1 MVRPPKPGNDV
12 RFDDSLKTILAAD
25 MATGFGAQSAWRQ
38 LVDLM
43 GRGRTAVD
51 EPAIARLRL
60 LRQAVPVE
68 VRAASARALAF
79 ARPDAN
85 LVGFFA
91 EDALAIAAPVLRT
104 ATLEPDE
111 WLAILPRLT
120 PASRSVLRHRRDLP
134 ASVHRG
140 LQSFGPTDFVLPQP
154 DVPAEPEPVEAERV
168 VAEPIAI
175 EPAPIAE
182 PTVAEE
188 APLAEE
194 PPLAE
199 NLVVEVFDTSPVD
212 TPFAKAREPSLYSA
226 PPSET
231 PLSETPF
238 MALGAV
244 ARGLPFVAEAFRH
257 AKLAETEASVA
268 EPPEPAPAD
277 RFEISDLVARIEAF
291 NRDRTVDAATP
302 TPAAAEIEGFRF
314 ETDAQGVIR
323 MVDGVA
329 RSALIGVS
337 LAYAAQQGE
346 AHLDGVAAGAFR
358 RRSRFSDA
366 RLEVGG
372 LSDAF
377 GSWRLSG
384 VPAFE
389 HASGRFIGFRGTARR
404 PRRDETAAPAKPA
417 SSPVADSLRQLVHEL
432 RTPTNAIAGFAE
444 LIETQL
450 LGPVSP
456 TYRDRATAIRTQA
469 GDLLAA
475 IDDLDTAARIEGHAL
490 DLRPTTVPVRALL
503 DRVTTDLQPLAALR
517 GASLSVAMPAS
528 DCDILG
534 DDRAVERL
542 VGRLLAALVSAGRQG
557 EQLGIVVRP
566 VGDTI
571 TIEFDRPAALA
582 AHATDVLLSIDA
594 EQENDGAPLLGT
606 GFALRLAQNLAVEL
620 GGVLTIGAERLTLQL
635 PAADVVE
642 AECPT
647 ADVAEAERT
656 ADDQR

>member
-1 MVRPPKPGNDV
+1 MIGLLQPGDDV
-12 RFDDSLKTILAAD
+12 RFDDSLKTILSAD
-25 MATGFGAQSAWRQ
+25 MATGFGAQSGWRQ

-43 GRGRTAVD
+43 GRGRMPVD

-60 LRQAVPVE
+60 LRQAVPVD

-79 ARPDAN
+79 AKPDAQ

-91 EDALAIAAPVLRT
+91 EDTLAIAAPVLRT
-104 ATLEPDE
+104 AMLQTDE
-111 WLAILPRLT
+111 WLAILPRLA
-120 PASRSVLRHRRDLP
+120 PAGRSILRHRRDLP
-134 ASVHRG
+134 GAVQRG
-140 LQSFGPTDFVLPQP
+140 LQSFGSIDFVLPGP
-154 DVPAEPEPVEAERV
+154 DTPVEVPVEMPVETLSEPVVPTAPEPAIVETAAPPAVPPVVPATMPVPDA
-168 VAEPIAI
+168 
-175 EPAPIAE
+175 
-182 PTVAEE
+182 
-188 APLAEE
+188 
-194 PPLAE
+194 
-199 NLVVEVFDTSPVD
+199 
-212 TPFAKAREPSLYSA
+212 
-226 PPSET
+226 

-244 ARGLPFVAEAFRH
+244 ARGLPVVAEALRH
-257 AKLAETEASVA
+257 ARLAETE
-268 EPPEPAPAD
+268 PPVVQPSGVSQAD

-291 NRDRTVDAATP
+291 NRDRTVEGAAPATAP
-302 TPAAAEIEGFRF
+302 TETETFRY
-314 ETDAQGVIR
+314 ETDAQGIIRVIE
-323 MVDGVA
+323 GVS
-329 RSALIGVS
+329 RSALVGVA
-337 LAYAAQQGE
+337 LGYAAQQGE

-384 VPAFE
+384 VPAFD
-389 HASGRFIGFRGTARR
+389 HASGRFTGFRGTARR
-404 PRRDETAAPAKPA
+404 PRRDETAEPARA
-417 SSPVADSLRQLVHEL
+417 ASPVSDSLRQLVHEL

-444 LIETQL
+444 LIETEL
-450 LGPVSP
+450 LGPVAP

-490 DLRPTTVPVRALL
+490 DLRPTTVAVRPLL
-503 DRVTTDLQPLAALR
+503 DRVMLDLQPLATLR
-517 GASLSVAMPAS
+517 GAGVTVAMPAG

-542 VGRLLAALVSAGRQG
+542 VGRLLAALVSASRLG

-566 VGDTI
+566 VADI
-571 TIEFDRPAALA
+571 VTIEFDRPAALA

-594 EQENDGAPLLGT
+594 EQDDAGDGAPLLGT

-620 GGVLTIGAERLTLQL
+620 GGVLTIGLDRLTLQL
-635 PAADVVE
+635 PAAG
-642 AECPT
+642 AR
-647 ADVAEAERT
+647 EAERV

>member
-1 MVRPPKPGNDV
+1 M

-43 GRGRTAVD
+43 GRGRAAVD

-79 ARPDAN
+79 ARPDAK

-91 EDALAIAAPVLRT
+91 EDTLAIAAPVLRT
-104 ATLEPDE
+104 AMLESDD

-134 ASVHRG
+134 AEVQRG
-140 LQSFGPTDFVLPQP
+140 LQSFGPVDFVLPQP
-154 DVPAEPEPVEAERV
+154 DPPIVAEALVVETV
-168 VAEPIAI
+168 VAEPIAP
-175 EPAPIAE
+175 EPVVVEEPVLEAPVVDEPILAEPVVAE
-182 PTVAEE
+182 PTLADPV
-188 APLAEE
+188 LAE
-194 PPLAE
+194 PAIAE
-199 NLVVEVFDTSPVD
+199 SVVELPA
-212 TPFAKAREPSLYSA
+212 PRRLAAEASLYSA
-226 PPSET
+226 

-257 AKLAETEASVA
+257 AQLAETK
-268 EPPEPAPAD
+268 PPVEPAGPSAAD

-291 NRDRTVDAATP
+291 NRDRTAEAATP
-302 TPAAAEIEGFRF
+302 TPAAAEIESFRF

-323 MVDGVA
+323 MIDGVA

-337 LAYAAQQGE
+337 LAFAAKQGE
-346 AHLDGVAAGAFR
+346 AQLDGVAAGAFR

-389 HASGRFIGFRGTARR
+389 HVSGRFIGFRGTARR
-404 PRRDETAAPAKPA
+404 PRRDEVAQPVRAT
-417 SSPVADSLRQLVHEL
+417 SPVADSLRQLVHEL

-469 GDLLAA
+469 GDLLSA

-503 DRVTTDLQPLAALR
+503 DRVVRDLQPLAALR
-517 GASLSVAMPAS
+517 GASLAVAMPAG

-557 EQLGIVVRP
+557 EQLGIVVVP
-566 VGDTI
+566 VGDTV
-571 TIEFDRPAALA
+571 TIAFDRPVALA

-594 EQENDGAPLLGT
+594 EQAAEDGAPLLGT

-620 GGVLTIGAERLTLQL
+620 GGVLTIGADRLTLQL
-635 PAADVVE
+635 PAADVV
-642 AECPT
+642 P
-647 ADVAEAERT
+647 AERT

>member
-1 MVRPPKPGNDV
+1 VLGPLKPGNDV

-25 MATGFGAQSAWRQ
+25 MATDFGAQSAWRQ

-43 GRGRTAVD
+43 GRGRAAVD

-60 LRQAVPVE
+60 LRLAVPVE

-79 ARPDAN
+79 AKPDAR

-111 WLAILPRLT
+111 WLALLPRLT
-120 PASRSVLRHRRDLP
+120 PQSRSVLRHRRDLP
-134 ASVHRG
+134 AEVQRG
-140 LQSFGPTDFVLPQP
+140 LLSFGRTDFVLPKP
-154 DVPAEPEPVEAERV
+154 ETPVEMEIAETEPAEPIVPETV
-168 VAEPIAI
+168 VAQPNAP
-175 EPAPIAE
+175 EPAPIEQAPARDE
-182 PTVAEE
+182 PVEE
-188 APLAEE
+188 LPEL
-194 PPLAE
+194 
-199 NLVVEVFDTSPVD
+199 
-212 TPFAKAREPSLYSA
+212 SLYA
-226 PPSET
+226 A

-238 MALGAV
+238 LTLGAV

-257 AKLAETEASVA
+257 AELAETEPTVI
-268 EPPEPAPAD
+268 EPAGPPPAD

-291 NRDRTVDAATP
+291 NRDRTVEAAMP
-302 TPAAAEIEGFRF
+302 TPAIAEIEGFRF
-314 ETDAQGVIR
+314 ETDAQGIIR

-329 RSALIGVS
+329 RSALVGVS

-346 AHLDGVAAGAFR
+346 AQLDGVAAGAFR

-389 HASGRFIGFRGTARR
+389 HASGRFIGFRGTGRR
-404 PRRDETAAPAKPA
+404 PRPDETAAPAKPA
-417 SSPVADSLRQLVHEL
+417 SSPVSDSLRQLVHEL

-456 TYRDRATAIRTQA
+456 TYRERATAIRTQA
-469 GDLLAA
+469 GDLLSA
-475 IDDLDTAARIEGHAL
+475 IDDLDTAARIEGRAL
-490 DLRPTTVPVRALL
+490 DLRPTTVTVRPLL
-503 DRVTTDLQPLAALR
+503 DRVTRDLAPLASLR
-517 GASLSVAMPAS
+517 GTSLNVAMPAG
-528 DCDILG
+528 DCEILG

-542 VGRLLAALVSAGRQG
+542 VGRLLAALVSAGRNG
-557 EQLGIVVRP
+557 EHLGIVVRP
-566 VGDTI
+566 VADTV

-582 AHATDVLLSIDA
+582 AYATDVLLSIDA
-594 EQENDGAPLLGT
+594 EQEGDGAPLLGT

-620 GGVLTIGAERLTLQL
+620 GGVLTIGLDRLTLQL
-635 PAADVVE
+635 PAANRMDVE
-642 AECPT
+642 PI
-647 ADVAEAERT
+647 ADE
-656 ADDQR
+656 QR

>member
-1 MVRPPKPGNDV
+1 VLSPLKPGNDV

-25 MATGFGAQSAWRQ
+25 MATDFGAQSAWRQ

-43 GRGRTAVD
+43 GRGRAVVD

-79 ARPDAN
+79 AKPDAR

-91 EDALAIAAPVLRT
+91 EDVLAIAAPVLRT
-104 ATLEPDE
+104 ATLEPDD
-111 WLAILPRLT
+111 WLALLPRLT
-120 PASRSVLRHRRDLP
+120 PPSRSVLRHRRDLP
-134 ASVHRG
+134 GEVQRG

-154 DVPAEPEPVEAERV
+154 EAPVEIEVAEAEP
-168 VAEPIAI
+168 VAPEPIALEPALSKKAPVRDEQI
-175 EPAPIAE
+175 AKLSEPAPADIPE
-182 PTVAEE
+182 
-188 APLAEE
+188 L
-194 PPLAE
+194 
-199 NLVVEVFDTSPVD
+199 
-212 TPFAKAREPSLYSA
+212 SLYA
-226 PPSET
+226 A

-257 AKLAETEASVA
+257 AKLAETE
-268 EPPEPAPAD
+268 PPVPAPEDAAPAD

-302 TPAAAEIEGFRF
+302 APVAAEIEGFRF
-314 ETDAQGVIR
+314 ETDAQGIIR

-329 RSALIGVS
+329 RSALVGVS

-389 HASGRFIGFRGTARR
+389 HASGRFIGFRGTGRR
-404 PRRDETAAPAKPA
+404 PRRDETAEPVRV
-417 SSPVADSLRQLVHEL
+417 SSPVSDSLRQLVHEL

-456 TYRDRATAIRTQA
+456 TYRDRATTIRTQA

-475 IDDLDTAARIEGHAL
+475 IDDLDTAARIEGRAL
-490 DLRPTTVPVRALL
+490 DLRPTTVPVRPLL
-503 DRVTTDLQPLAALR
+503 DRVVRDLQPLATLR
-517 GASLSVAMPAS
+517 GTSLVVAMLAG

-542 VGRLLAALVSAGRQG
+542 IGRLLAALVSAGRKG
-557 EQLGIVVRP
+557 EQLGVVVRP
-566 VGDTI
+566 VADTVM
-571 TIEFDRPAALA
+571 IEFDRPAALA

-594 EQENDGAPLLGT
+594 EHESDGDGAPLLGT

-620 GGVLTIGAERLTLQL
+620 GGVLTIGADRLTLQL
-635 PAADVVE
+635 PAADTV
-642 AECPT
+642 
-647 ADVAEAERT
+647 DAERT
-656 ADDQR
+656 ADEQR

>member
-1 MVRPPKPGNDV
+1 MLSPLKPGNDV

-25 MATGFGAQSAWRQ
+25 MATDFGAQSAWRQ

-43 GRGRTAVD
+43 GRGRAVVD

-79 ARPDAN
+79 AKPDAR

-91 EDALAIAAPVLRT
+91 EDVLAIAAPVLRT
-104 ATLEPDE
+104 ATLEPDD
-111 WLAILPRLT
+111 WLALLPRLT
-120 PASRSVLRHRRDLP
+120 PPSRSVLRHRRDLP
-134 ASVHRG
+134 AEVQRG

-154 DVPAEPEPVEAERV
+154 EAPVEIEVAEAEP
-168 VAEPIAI
+168 VAPEPIALEPALSKKAPVRDEQI
-175 EPAPIAE
+175 AKLSEPAPADIPE
-182 PTVAEE
+182 
-188 APLAEE
+188 L
-194 PPLAE
+194 
-199 NLVVEVFDTSPVD
+199 
-212 TPFAKAREPSLYSA
+212 SLYA
-226 PPSET
+226 A

-257 AKLAETEASVA
+257 AKLAETE
-268 EPPEPAPAD
+268 PPVPAPEDAAPAD

-302 TPAAAEIEGFRF
+302 APVAAEIEGFRF
-314 ETDAQGVIR
+314 ETDAQGIIR

-329 RSALIGVS
+329 RSALVGVS

-389 HASGRFIGFRGTARR
+389 HASGRFIGFRGTGRR
-404 PRRDETAAPAKPA
+404 PRRDETAEPVRV
-417 SSPVADSLRQLVHEL
+417 SSPVSDSLRQLVHEL

-456 TYRDRATAIRTQA
+456 TYRDRATTIRTQA

-475 IDDLDTAARIEGHAL
+475 IDDLDTAARIEGRAL
-490 DLRPTTVPVRALL
+490 DLRPTTVPVRPLL
-503 DRVTTDLQPLAALR
+503 DRVVRDLQPLATLR
-517 GASLSVAMPAS
+517 GTSLVVAMLAG

-542 VGRLLAALVSAGRQG
+542 IGRLLAALVSAGRKG
-557 EQLGIVVRP
+557 EQLGVVVRP
-566 VGDTI
+566 VADTVM
-571 TIEFDRPAALA
+571 IEFDRPAALA

-594 EQENDGAPLLGT
+594 EHESDGDGAPLLGT

-620 GGVLTIGAERLTLQL
+620 SGVLTIGADRLTLQL
-635 PAADVVE
+635 PAADTV
-642 AECPT
+642 
-647 ADVAEAERT
+647 DAERT
-656 ADDQR
+656 ADEQR

>member
-1 MVRPPKPGNDV
+1 M

-43 GRGRTAVD
+43 GRGRAAVD

-104 ATLEPDE
+104 ATLESDE

-134 ASVHRG
+134 AEVQRG
-140 LQSFGPTDFVLPQP
+140 LQSFGPVDFVLPQP
-154 DVPAEPEPVEAERV
+154 DASVEAKPTL
-168 VAEPIAI
+168 AEPIAG
-175 EPAPIAE
+175 EPIAAE
-182 PTVAEE
+182 PV
-188 APLAEE
+188 LAEE
-194 PPLAE
+194 PP
-199 NLVVEVFDTSPVD
+199 VVEEPVADMGDPPPID
-212 TPFAKAREPSLYSA
+212 TPPATAPEPSPYSA
-226 PPSET
+226 

-257 AKLAETEASVA
+257 AKLAEIELPVV
-268 EPPEPAPAD
+268 EPTGPAPAD

-291 NRDRTVDAATP
+291 NRDRIVDAATP
-302 TPAAAEIEGFRF
+302 TPAAAEIESFRF
-314 ETDAQGVIR
+314 ETDAQGIIR

-329 RSALIGVS
+329 RSALVGVS

-377 GSWRLSG
+377 GSWWLSG

-404 PRRDETAAPAKPA
+404 PRRDETAAPAKLA

-490 DLRPTTVPVRALL
+490 DLRPTMVPVRALL
-503 DRVTTDLQPLAALR
+503 DRVTKDLQPLATLR
-517 GASLSVAMPAS
+517 GASLSTAMPAG

-566 VGDTI
+566 VADTI

-594 EQENDGAPLLGT
+594 EQESDGAPLLGT

-642 AECPT
+642 AE
-647 ADVAEAERT
+647 RT

>member
-1 MVRPPKPGNDV
+1 
-12 RFDDSLKTILAAD
+12 
-25 MATGFGAQSAWRQ
+25 MATDFGAQSAWRQ

-43 GRGRTAVD
+43 GRGRAVVD

-79 ARPDAN
+79 AKPDAR

-91 EDALAIAAPVLRT
+91 EDVLAIAAPVLRT
-104 ATLEPDE
+104 ATLEPDD
-111 WLAILPRLT
+111 WLALLPRLT
-120 PASRSVLRHRRDLP
+120 PPSRSVLRHRRDLP
-134 ASVHRG
+134 GEVQRG

-154 DVPAEPEPVEAERV
+154 EAPVEIEVAEAEP
-168 VAEPIAI
+168 VAPEPIALEPALSKKAPVRDEQI
-175 EPAPIAE
+175 AKLSEPAPADIPE
-182 PTVAEE
+182 
-188 APLAEE
+188 L
-194 PPLAE
+194 
-199 NLVVEVFDTSPVD
+199 
-212 TPFAKAREPSLYSA
+212 SLYA
-226 PPSET
+226 A

-257 AKLAETEASVA
+257 AKLAETE
-268 EPPEPAPAD
+268 PPVPAPEDAAPAD

-302 TPAAAEIEGFRF
+302 APVAAEIEGFRF
-314 ETDAQGVIR
+314 ETDAQGIIR

-329 RSALIGVS
+329 RSALVGVS

-389 HASGRFIGFRGTARR
+389 HASGRFIGFRGTGRR
-404 PRRDETAAPAKPA
+404 PRRDETAEPVRV
-417 SSPVADSLRQLVHEL
+417 SSPVSDSLRQLVHEL

-456 TYRDRATAIRTQA
+456 TYRDRATTIRTQA

-475 IDDLDTAARIEGHAL
+475 IDDLDTAARIEGRAL
-490 DLRPTTVPVRALL
+490 DLRPTTVPVRPLL
-503 DRVTTDLQPLAALR
+503 DRVVRDLQPLATLR
-517 GASLSVAMPAS
+517 GTSLVVAMLAG

-542 VGRLLAALVSAGRQG
+542 IGRLLAALVSAGRKG
-557 EQLGIVVRP
+557 EQLGVVVRP
-566 VGDTI
+566 VADTVM
-571 TIEFDRPAALA
+571 IEFDRPAALA

-594 EQENDGAPLLGT
+594 EHESDGDGAPLLGT

-620 GGVLTIGAERLTLQL
+620 GGVLTIGADRLTLQL
-635 PAADVVE
+635 PAADTV
-642 AECPT
+642 
-647 ADVAEAERT
+647 DAERT
-656 ADDQR
+656 ADEQR

>member
-1 MVRPPKPGNDV
+1 MLGPLKPGNDV

-43 GRGRTAVD
+43 GRGRAVVD

-60 LRQAVPVE
+60 LRQAVPVD

-79 ARPDAN
+79 TKPDAR

-91 EDALAIAAPVLRT
+91 EDVLAIAAPVLRT
-104 ATLEPDE
+104 ATLATDE
-111 WLAILPRLT
+111 WLALLPRLT
-120 PASRSVLRHRRDLP
+120 PASRSVLRHRRDLS
-134 ASVHRG
+134 AGVQRG
-140 LQSFGPTDFVLPQP
+140 LQSFGSTDFVLPNP
-154 DVPAEPEPVEAERV
+154 DVDEGALSSEPVVEPVVDVTIADEVLEPSAGERV
-168 VAEPIAI
+168 VAEMLAADAAP
-175 EPAPIAE
+175 EPAIVETVAAE
-182 PTVAEE
+182 PVAS
-188 APLAEE
+188 A
-194 PPLAE
+194 
-199 NLVVEVFDTSPVD
+199 VV
-212 TPFAKAREPSLYSA
+212 
-226 PPSET
+226 PPSA

-244 ARGLPFVAEAFRH
+244 ARGLPFVAEALRH
-257 AKLAETEASVA
+257 AKLAETE
-268 EPPEPAPAD
+268 PPAAAPVNAAPAD

-291 NRDRTVDAATP
+291 NRDRTVEDAM
-302 TPAAAEIEGFRF
+302 PAAVPTEIESFRY
-314 ETDAQGVIR
+314 ETDVRGVIR

-337 LAYAAQQGE
+337 LAHAAKQGE
-346 AHLDGVAAGAFR
+346 AQLDGVAAGAFR
-358 RRSRFSDA
+358 RRSRFGDA

-377 GSWRLSG
+377 GSWRVSG
-384 VPAFE
+384 VPAFD
-389 HASGRFIGFRGTARR
+389 HDSGRFTGFRGTGRR
-404 PRRDETAAPAKPA
+404 PRRDETAEPVRAAT
-417 SSPVADSLRQLVHEL
+417 SPISDSLRQLVHEL

-456 TYRDRATAIRTQA
+456 TYRDRATTIRTQA

-490 DLRPTTVPVRALL
+490 DLRPTTVSVRPML
-503 DRVTTDLQPLAALR
+503 DRVMLDLQPLATLR
-517 GASLSVAMPAS
+517 GASLALAMPAG
-528 DCDILG
+528 DCDVLG

-542 VGRLLAALVSAGRQG
+542 IGRLLAALVSAGRQG
-557 EQLGIVVRP
+557 ERLGLVVRP
-566 VGDTI
+566 VADTV

-594 EQENDGAPLLGT
+594 EQGGDGDGAPLLGT

-620 GGVLTIGAERLTLQL
+620 GGALTIGSDRLTLQL
-635 PAADVVE
+635 PAAHARAV
-642 AECPT
+642 
-647 ADVAEAERT
+647 ERT
-656 ADDQR
+656 ADEQR

>member
-1 MVRPPKPGNDV
+1 M

-25 MATGFGAQSAWRQ
+25 MATDFGAQSAWRQ

-43 GRGRTAVD
+43 GRGRAAVD

-60 LRQAVPVE
+60 LRLAVPVE

-79 ARPDAN
+79 AKPDAR

-111 WLAILPRLT
+111 WLALLPRLT
-120 PASRSVLRHRRDLP
+120 PQSRSVLRHRRDLP
-134 ASVHRG
+134 AEVQRG
-140 LQSFGPTDFVLPQP
+140 LLSFGRTDFVLPKP
-154 DVPAEPEPVEAERV
+154 ETPVEMEVAETEPVEPIAPEPV
-168 VAEPIAI
+168 VAQPNAP
-175 EPAPIAE
+175 EPAPIERAPARDE
-182 PTVAEE
+182 PVEE
-188 APLAEE
+188 LPEL
-194 PPLAE
+194 
-199 NLVVEVFDTSPVD
+199 
-212 TPFAKAREPSLYSA
+212 SLYA
-226 PPSET
+226 A

-238 MALGAV
+238 LTLGAV

-257 AKLAETEASVA
+257 AELAETEPTVT
-268 EPPEPAPAD
+268 EPAGPAPAD

-291 NRDRTVDAATP
+291 NRDRTVEAATP
-302 TPAAAEIEGFRF
+302 TPAIAEVEGFRF
-314 ETDAQGVIR
+314 ETDAQGIIR

-329 RSALIGVS
+329 RSALVGVS

-346 AHLDGVAAGAFR
+346 AQLDGVAAGAFR

-389 HASGRFIGFRGTARR
+389 HASGRFIGFRGTGRR
-404 PRRDETAAPAKPA
+404 PRPDETAAPAKPE
-417 SSPVADSLRQLVHEL
+417 SSPVSDSLRQLVHEL

-456 TYRDRATAIRTQA
+456 TYRERAAAIRTQA
-469 GDLLAA
+469 GDLLSA
-475 IDDLDTAARIEGHAL
+475 IDDLDTAARIEGRAL
-490 DLRPTTVPVRALL
+490 DLRPTTVTVRPLL
-503 DRVTTDLQPLAALR
+503 DRVTRDLAPLASLR
-517 GASLSVAMPAS
+517 GTSLNVAMPAG
-528 DCDILG
+528 DCEILG

-542 VGRLLAALVSAGRQG
+542 VGRLLAALVSAGRNG
-557 EQLGIVVRP
+557 EHLGIVVRP
-566 VGDTI
+566 VADTV

-582 AHATDVLLSIDA
+582 AYATDVLLSIDA
-594 EQENDGAPLLGT
+594 EQEGDGAPLLGT

-620 GGVLTIGAERLTLQL
+620 GGVLTIGLDRLTLQL
-635 PAADVVE
+635 PAANKVDLE
-642 AECPT
+642 PI
-647 ADVAEAERT
+647 ADE
-656 ADDQR
+656 QR

>member
-1 MVRPPKPGNDV
+1 MVGPWQPGSDV

-104 ATLEPDE
+104 ATLDPDE
-111 WLAILPRLT
+111 WLTILPRLT

-134 ASVHRG
+134 AAVQRG
-140 LQSFGPTDFVLPQP
+140 LQSFGSTDFVLPQP
-154 DVPAEPEPVEAERV
+154 DAPAEPVSVDAEQV

-175 EPAPIAE
+175 APVPIEEPPVAQE
-182 PTVAEE
+182 PPVAEE
-188 APLAEE
+188 PVADG
-194 PPLAE
+194 
-199 NLVVEVFDTSPVD
+199 FDTPPVE
-212 TPFAKAREPSLYSA
+212 TPFARAPEPSHYSS
-226 PPSET
+226 PPRET

-257 AKLAETEASVA
+257 AKLAETEPPVA
-268 EPPEPAPAD
+268 EPAGPAPAD

-346 AHLDGVAAGAFR
+346 AHLDGVAAGGFR

-404 PRRDETAAPAKPA
+404 PRRDETTAPTPPA

-566 VGDTI
+566 VADTI

-620 GGVLTIGAERLTLQL
+620 GGALTIGAERLTLHL
-635 PAADVVE
+635 PAADVG
-642 AECPT
+642 
-647 ADVAEAERT
+647 EAERT

>member
-1 MVRPPKPGNDV
+1 M
-12 RFDDSLKTILAAD
+12 RFDDSLKTILSAD

-43 GRGRTAVD
+43 GRGRITVD

-79 ARPDAN
+79 AAPGAA

-91 EDALAIAAPVLRT
+91 EDTLAIAAPVLRT
-104 ATLEPDE
+104 ATLEPDD

-134 ASVHRG
+134 ASVQRG
-140 LQSFGPTDFVLPQP
+140 LQSFGSVDFVLPQP
-154 DVPAEPEPVEAERV
+154 DLPIETPIEA
-168 VAEPIAI
+168 VAEPIAPEVI
-175 EPAPIAE
+175 QPEPVLIEEPADIDEPVLIADL
-182 PTVAEE
+182 VAETPE
-188 APLAEE
+188 PAFLVAPE
-194 PPLAE
+194 PPLYTA
-199 NLVVEVFDTSPVD
+199 
-212 TPFAKAREPSLYSA
+212 
-226 PPSET
+226 

-257 AKLAETEASVA
+257 AKLAETE
-268 EPPEPAPAD
+268 PPVVEPAFVEPAFVEPAGPSPAD

-291 NRDRTVDAATP
+291 NRDRTVEDAK
-302 TPAAAEIEGFRF
+302 PAVAPAETETFRF

-323 MVDGVA
+323 MVEGVS
-329 RSALIGVS
+329 RSALVGVS
-337 LAYAAQQGE
+337 LGYAAQQGE

-358 RRSRFSDA
+358 RRSQFGDA

-389 HASGRFIGFRGTARR
+389 HASGRFVGFRGTGRR
-404 PRRDETAAPAKPA
+404 PRRDETTVPKPV
-417 SSPVADSLRQLVHEL
+417 SSPVSDSLRQLVHEL

-456 TYRDRATAIRTQA
+456 TYRDRATTIRTQA

-490 DLRPTTVPVRALL
+490 DLRPTTVPVLPLL
-503 DRVTTDLQPLAALR
+503 DRVTHDLQPLATLR
-517 GASLSVAMPAS
+517 GASLSVSAPGG
-528 DCDILG
+528 DCDMLG
-534 DDRAVERL
+534 DDRAIERL

-557 EQLGIVVRP
+557 ERIGIVVRP
-566 VGDTI
+566 VADTV

-582 AHATDVLLSIDA
+582 AYATDVLLSIDA
-594 EQENDGAPLLGT
+594 EQEGDGDGAPLLGT

-620 GGVLTIGAERLTLQL
+620 GGALTIGVDRLTLRL
-635 PAADVVE
+635 PAAH
-642 AECPT
+642 AGQ
-647 ADVAEAERT
+647 AERT
-656 ADDQR
+656 ADDQS

>member
-1 MVRPPKPGNDV
+1 VVRPPKPGNDV

-43 GRGRTAVD
+43 GRGRAAVD

-79 ARPDAN
+79 ARPDAK

-91 EDALAIAAPVLRT
+91 EDTLAIAAPVLRT
-104 ATLEPDE
+104 AMLESDD

-134 ASVHRG
+134 AEVERG
-140 LQSFGPTDFVLPQP
+140 LQSFGPVDFVLPQP
-154 DVPAEPEPVEAERV
+154 DPPIVAEAIVVEPIAPEPVVIEELAVEAAVIEEPLL
-168 VAEPIAI
+168 AEPAIA
-175 EPAPIAE
+175 ESVVELPAPRRLSAE
-182 PTVAEE
+182 A
-188 APLAEE
+188 
-194 PPLAE
+194 
-199 NLVVEVFDTSPVD
+199 
-212 TPFAKAREPSLYSA
+212 SLYSA
-226 PPSET
+226 

-257 AKLAETEASVA
+257 AEMAEA
-268 EPPEPAPAD
+268 EPTVEPAGASPAD

-291 NRDRTVDAATP
+291 NRDRTAEAATP
-302 TPAAAEIEGFRF
+302 TPAAAEIESFRF

-323 MVDGVA
+323 MIDGVA

-337 LAYAAQQGE
+337 LAFAAKQGE
-346 AHLDGVAAGAFR
+346 AQLDGVAAGAFR

-404 PRRDETAAPAKPA
+404 PRRDEVAQPVRAT
-417 SSPVADSLRQLVHEL
+417 SPVADSLRQLVHEL

-469 GDLLAA
+469 GDLLSA

-503 DRVTTDLQPLAALR
+503 DRVVRDLQPLAKLR
-517 GASLSVAMPAS
+517 GASLAVAMPAG

-557 EQLGIVVRP
+557 EQLGIVVLP
-566 VGDTI
+566 VGDTV
-571 TIEFDRPAALA
+571 TIAFDRPAALA

-594 EQENDGAPLLGT
+594 EQAGEDGAPLLGT

-620 GGVLTIGAERLTLQL
+620 GGVLTIGADRLTLQL
-635 PAADVVE
+635 PAADVVQ
-642 AECPT
+642 
-647 ADVAEAERT
+647 AERA

>member
-1 MVRPPKPGNDV
+1 V

-79 ARPDAN
+79 AQPDAR
-85 LVGFFA
+85 LVGLFA
-91 EDALAIAAPVLRT
+91 EDTLAIAAPVLRT
-104 ATLEPDE
+104 ATLETDE
-111 WLAILPRLT
+111 WLDILPRLT

-134 ASVHRG
+134 AEVQRG
-140 LQSFGPTDFVLPQP
+140 LQSFGPVDFVLPSP
-154 DVPAEPEPVEAERV
+154 DLSIEAEPVAPELALVEDPPVVIEKSVAIEQLPI
-168 VAEPIAI
+168 VAEPVVADEVVAQTS
-175 EPAPIAE
+175 EPASVEAID
-182 PTVAEE
+182 PTFYA
-188 APLAEE
+188 A
-194 PPLAE
+194 
-199 NLVVEVFDTSPVD
+199 
-212 TPFAKAREPSLYSA
+212 
-226 PPSET
+226 

-238 MALGAV
+238 MTLGAV

-257 AKLAETEASVA
+257 AKLAEA
-268 EPPEPAPAD
+268 EPPVVEPTAPAPAD

-302 TPAAAEIEGFRF
+302 TPTTAETESFRF

-323 MVDGVA
+323 MVDGVS
-329 RSALIGVS
+329 RSALVGVS

-456 TYRDRATAIRTQA
+456 TYRDRAMAIRTQA
-469 GDLLAA
+469 GDLLSA

-490 DLRPTTVPVRALL
+490 DLRQTTVAVRPLL
-503 DRVTTDLQPLAALR
+503 DRVMRDLEPLAALR
-517 GASLSVAMPAS
+517 GARLSVAMPAG

-542 VGRLLAALVSAGRQG
+542 IGRLLSALVSAGRNG
-557 EQLGIVVRP
+557 EHLGIVVRP
-566 VGDTI
+566 VGDTVA
-571 TIEFDRPAALA
+571 IEFDRPAALA
-582 AHATDVLLSIDA
+582 AYATDVLLSIDA
-594 EQENDGAPLLGT
+594 EQEGDGAPLLGT

-620 GGVLTIGAERLTLQL
+620 GGVLTIGLERLTLQL
-635 PAADVVE
+635 PATDAGEVE
-642 AECPT
+642 RA
-647 ADVAEAERT
+647 
-656 ADDQR
+656 ADDTR

>member
-1 MVRPPKPGNDV
+1 MLGPLKPGNDV

-43 GRGRTAVD
+43 GRGRAVVD

-60 LRQAVPVE
+60 LRQAVPVD

-79 ARPDAN
+79 AKPDAR

-91 EDALAIAAPVLRT
+91 EDVLAIAAPVLRT
-104 ATLEPDE
+104 ATLATDE
-111 WLAILPRLT
+111 WLALLPRLT
-120 PASRSVLRHRRDLP
+120 PASRSVLRHRRDLS
-134 ASVHRG
+134 AGVRRG
-140 LQSFGPTDFVLPQP
+140 LQSFGSTDFVLPNP
-154 DVPAEPEPVEAERV
+154 DVDEGAVSSEPIVEPVVDVTIADEVLEPSAGERV
-168 VAEPIAI
+168 VAEMLAADAAP
-175 EPAPIAE
+175 EPAIVETVAAE
-182 PTVAEE
+182 PVASAIV
-188 APLAEE
+188 AP
-194 PPLAE
+194 
-199 NLVVEVFDTSPVD
+199 
-212 TPFAKAREPSLYSA
+212 SA
-226 PPSET
+226 

-244 ARGLPFVAEAFRH
+244 ARGLPFVAEALRH
-257 AKLAETEASVA
+257 AKLAETEPPASAPVNA
-268 EPPEPAPAD
+268 APAD

-291 NRDRTVDAATP
+291 NRDRTVEDAM
-302 TPAAAEIEGFRF
+302 PAAAPTEIESFRY
-314 ETDAQGVIR
+314 ETDARGVIR

-337 LAYAAQQGE
+337 LAHAAKQGE
-346 AHLDGVAAGAFR
+346 AQLDGVAAGAFR
-358 RRSRFSDA
+358 RRSRFGDA

-377 GSWRLSG
+377 GSWRVSG
-384 VPAFE
+384 VPAFD
-389 HASGRFIGFRGTARR
+389 HDSGRFTGFRGTGRR
-404 PRRDETAAPAKPA
+404 PRRDETAEPARA
-417 SSPVADSLRQLVHEL
+417 ATSPISDSLRQLVHEL

-456 TYRDRATAIRTQA
+456 TYRDRATTIRTQA

-490 DLRPTTVPVRALL
+490 DLRPTTVSVRPML
-503 DRVTTDLQPLAALR
+503 DRVMLDLQPLATLR
-517 GASLSVAMPAS
+517 GASLALAMPAG
-528 DCDILG
+528 DCDVLG

-542 VGRLLAALVSAGRQG
+542 IGRLLAALVSAGRQG
-557 EQLGIVVRP
+557 ERLGLVVRP
-566 VGDTI
+566 VADTV

-594 EQENDGAPLLGT
+594 EQGGDGDGAPLLGT

-620 GGVLTIGAERLTLQL
+620 GGALTIGSDRLTLQL
-635 PAADVVE
+635 PAAHARAV
-642 AECPT
+642 
-647 ADVAEAERT
+647 ERT
-656 ADDQR
+656 ADEQR

>member
-1 MVRPPKPGNDV
+1 M

-60 LRQAVPVE
+60 LRQAVPVA

-79 ARPDAN
+79 ARPDAQ

-134 ASVHRG
+134 ASVQRG
-140 LQSFGPTDFVLPQP
+140 LQSFGPVDFVLPQP
-154 DVPAEPEPVEAERV
+154 DAPVEPEIAPPEPVGAELLV
-168 VAEPIAI
+168 GEPIAAEQPPI
-175 EPAPIAE
+175 EE
-182 PTVAEE
+182 PPVIEE
-188 APLAEE
+188 APVIADPVAE
-194 PPLAE
+194 L
-199 NLVVEVFDTSPVD
+199 FDQAPVD
-212 TPFAKAREPSLYSA
+212 PPPVDPAPVDPPPAGGGEPSRYSA
-226 PPSET
+226 

-257 AKLAETEASVA
+257 AKLAEA
-268 EPPEPAPAD
+268 EPLVVEPTGPAPAD

-291 NRDRTVDAATP
+291 NRDRTVDATTP

-314 ETDAQGVIR
+314 ETDAQGIIR

-329 RSALIGVS
+329 RSALVGVS

-404 PRRDETAAPAKPA
+404 PRRDETAAPVPPA

-456 TYRDRATAIRTQA
+456 TYRDRAAAIRTQA

-490 DLRPTTVPVRALL
+490 DLRPTTVPVRPLL
-503 DRVTTDLQPLAALR
+503 DRVVKDLQPLANLR
-517 GASLSVAMPAS
+517 GATLSIAMPAG
-528 DCDILG
+528 DCDIRG

-566 VGDTI
+566 VADAI
-571 TIEFDRPAALA
+571 TIAFDRPAALA
-582 AHATDVLLSIDA
+582 THATDVLLSIDA
-594 EQENDGAPLLGT
+594 EQEGDGAPLLGT

-620 GGVLTIGAERLTLQL
+620 GGVLTIGLDRLTLQL
-635 PAADVVE
+635 PAADIAE
-642 AECPT
+642 AT
-647 ADVAEAERT
+647 RSAADIAEAERT

>member
-1 MVRPPKPGNDV
+1 M

-43 GRGRTAVD
+43 GRGRAAAD

-79 ARPDAN
+79 AKPDAR

-91 EDALAIAAPVLRT
+91 EDVLAIAAPVLRT
-104 ATLEPDE
+104 ATLEPDD
-111 WLAILPRLT
+111 WLALLPRLT
-120 PASRSVLRHRRDLP
+120 PPSRSVLRHRRDLP
-134 ASVHRG
+134 AEVQRG

-154 DVPAEPEPVEAERV
+154 EASVEIEIAEAEP
-168 VAEPIAI
+168 VAPEPIAF
-175 EPAPIAE
+175 EPAPIE
-182 PTVAEE
+182 K
-188 APLAEE
+188 APVREE
-194 PPLAE
+194 PVAKLSAPAPADIAE
-199 NLVVEVFDTSPVD
+199 L
-212 TPFAKAREPSLYSA
+212 SLYA
-226 PPSET
+226 A

-257 AKLAETEASVA
+257 ARLAETEPTVV
-268 EPPEPAPAD
+268 EPAEPAPAD

-302 TPAAAEIEGFRF
+302 APAAAEIEGFRF
-314 ETDAQGVIR
+314 ETDAQGIIR

-329 RSALIGVS
+329 RSALVGVS

-377 GSWRLSG
+377 GPWRLSG

-389 HASGRFIGFRGTARR
+389 HVSGRFIGFRGTGRR
-404 PRRDETAAPAKPA
+404 PRRDETAEPVRV
-417 SSPVADSLRQLVHEL
+417 SSPVSDSLRQLVHEL

-456 TYRDRATAIRTQA
+456 TYRDRATTIRTQA

-475 IDDLDTAARIEGHAL
+475 IDDLDTAARIEGRAL

-503 DRVTTDLQPLAALR
+503 DRVVRDLQPLATLR
-517 GASLSVAMPAS
+517 GANLVVAMPAG

-542 VGRLLAALVSAGRQG
+542 IGRLLAALVSAGRKG
-557 EQLGIVVRP
+557 EQLGVVVRP
-566 VGDTI
+566 VAETV

-594 EQENDGAPLLGT
+594 EHESDGDGAPLLGT

-620 GGVLTIGAERLTLQL
+620 GGVLTIGADRLTLQL
-635 PAADVVE
+635 PAADTV
-642 AECPT
+642 
-647 ADVAEAERT
+647 DAERT
-656 ADDQR
+656 ADEQR

>member
-1 MVRPPKPGNDV
+1 MVGPWQPGSDV

-104 ATLEPDE
+104 ATLDPDE

-134 ASVHRG
+134 ASVQRG
-140 LQSFGPTDFVLPQP
+140 LQSFGSTDFVLPQP
-154 DVPAEPEPVEAERV
+154 DAPAEPEPVDAEQV

-175 EPAPIAE
+175 ASVPIEEPPVAQDSP
-182 PTVAEE
+182 VAEE
-188 APLAEE
+188 SVADR
-194 PPLAE
+194 
-199 NLVVEVFDTSPVD
+199 FDIPPVD
-212 TPFAKAREPSLYSA
+212 TPFARAPEPPLYSA
-226 PPSET
+226 PPRET

-257 AKLAETEASVA
+257 AKLAETEPPVA
-268 EPPEPAPAD
+268 EPAGPAPAD

-346 AHLDGVAAGAFR
+346 AHLDGVAAGGFR

-404 PRRDETAAPAKPA
+404 PRRDETTAPTPPA

-566 VGDTI
+566 VADTI

-620 GGVLTIGAERLTLQL
+620 GGALTIGAERLTLHL
-635 PAADVVE
+635 PAADVG
-642 AECPT
+642 
-647 ADVAEAERT
+647 EAERT

>member
-1 MVRPPKPGNDV
+1 VLSPRKPGNDV

-25 MATGFGAQSAWRQ
+25 MATDFGAQTAWRQ

-43 GRGRTAVD
+43 GRGRAAVD

-60 LRQAVPVE
+60 LRLAVPVE

-79 ARPDAN
+79 AKPDAR

-111 WLAILPRLT
+111 WLALLPRLT
-120 PASRSVLRHRRDLP
+120 PQSRSVLRHRRDLP
-134 ASVHRG
+134 AEVQRG
-140 LQSFGPTDFVLPQP
+140 LLSFGRTDFVLPQP
-154 DVPAEPEPVEAERV
+154 ETPVEMEIADTEP
-168 VAEPIAI
+168 AEPIAPEPVVAKPSAP
-175 EPAPIAE
+175 EPASIEQAPVRDE
-182 PTVAEE
+182 PVEE
-188 APLAEE
+188 LPEL
-194 PPLAE
+194 
-199 NLVVEVFDTSPVD
+199 
-212 TPFAKAREPSLYSA
+212 SLYA
-226 PPSET
+226 A

-257 AKLAETEASVA
+257 AELAETEPSVI
-268 EPPEPAPAD
+268 EPAGPAPAD

-291 NRDRTVDAATP
+291 NRDRTVEAAKP
-302 TPAAAEIEGFRF
+302 TPAIAEVEGFRF
-314 ETDAQGVIR
+314 ETDAQGIIR

-329 RSALIGVS
+329 RSALVGVS

-346 AHLDGVAAGAFR
+346 AQLDGVAAGAFR

-389 HASGRFIGFRGTARR
+389 HASGRFIGFRGTGRR
-404 PRRDETAAPAKPA
+404 PRPDETAAPAKPA
-417 SSPVADSLRQLVHEL
+417 SSPVSDSLRQLVHEL

-456 TYRDRATAIRTQA
+456 TYRERATAIRTQA
-469 GDLLAA
+469 GDLLSA
-475 IDDLDTAARIEGHAL
+475 IDDLDTAARIEGRAL
-490 DLRPTTVPVRALL
+490 DLRPTTVTVRPLL
-503 DRVTTDLQPLAALR
+503 DRVTRDLAPLASLR
-517 GASLSVAMPAS
+517 GTSLNVAMPAG
-528 DCDILG
+528 DCEILG

-542 VGRLLAALVSAGRQG
+542 VGRLLAALVSAGRNG
-557 EQLGIVVRP
+557 EHLGIVVRP
-566 VGDTI
+566 VADTV

-582 AHATDVLLSIDA
+582 AYATDVLLSIDA
-594 EQENDGAPLLGT
+594 EQEGDGAPLLGT

-620 GGVLTIGAERLTLQL
+620 GGVLTIGLDRLTLQL
-635 PAADVVE
+635 PAANRMDVE
-642 AECPT
+642 PI
-647 ADVAEAERT
+647 ADE
-656 ADDQR
+656 QR

>member
-1 MVRPPKPGNDV
+1 MLSPLKPGNDV

-25 MATGFGAQSAWRQ
+25 MATDFGAQSAWRQ

-43 GRGRTAVD
+43 GRGRAVVD

-60 LRQAVPVE
+60 LRQAVPVD

-79 ARPDAN
+79 AKPDAR

-91 EDALAIAAPVLRT
+91 EDVLAIAAPVLRT
-104 ATLEPDE
+104 ATLEPDD
-111 WLAILPRLT
+111 WLALLPRLT
-120 PASRSVLRHRRDLP
+120 PPSRSVLRHRRDLP
-134 ASVHRG
+134 AEVQRG

-154 DVPAEPEPVEAERV
+154 EALIEMAEAEP
-168 VAEPIAI
+168 VAPEPIAPELVPI
-175 EPAPIAE
+175 EKAPVRDEPVAKRPEPAPTDIPELSQYA
-182 PTVAEE
+182 A
-188 APLAEE
+188 
-194 PPLAE
+194 
-199 NLVVEVFDTSPVD
+199 
-212 TPFAKAREPSLYSA
+212 
-226 PPSET
+226 

-257 AKLAETEASVA
+257 AKLAETEPNVVEEA
-268 EPPEPAPAD
+268 EPAPAD

-302 TPAAAEIEGFRF
+302 APAAAEIEGFRF

-329 RSALIGVS
+329 RSALVGVS

-389 HASGRFIGFRGTARR
+389 HASGRFIGFRGTGRR
-404 PRRDETAAPAKPA
+404 PRRDETAEPVRV
-417 SSPVADSLRQLVHEL
+417 SSPVSDSLRQLVHEL

-456 TYRDRATAIRTQA
+456 TYRDRATTIRTQA

-475 IDDLDTAARIEGHAL
+475 IDDLDTAARIEGRAL

-503 DRVTTDLQPLAALR
+503 DRVARDLQPLATLR
-517 GASLSVAMPAS
+517 GTSLGVAMPAG

-542 VGRLLAALVSAGRQG
+542 IGRLLAALVSAGRKG
-557 EQLGIVVRP
+557 EQLGVVVRP
-566 VGDTI
+566 VADTV

-594 EQENDGAPLLGT
+594 EHESDGDGAPLLGT

-620 GGVLTIGAERLTLQL
+620 GGVLTIGADRLTLQL
-635 PAADVVE
+635 PAADTV
-642 AECPT
+642 
-647 ADVAEAERT
+647 DAERT
-656 ADDQR
+656 ADEQR

>member
-1 MVRPPKPGNDV
+1 MLSPLKPGNDV

-25 MATGFGAQSAWRQ
+25 MATDFGAQSAWRQ

-43 GRGRTAVD
+43 GRGRAVVD

-79 ARPDAN
+79 AKPDAR

-91 EDALAIAAPVLRT
+91 EDVLAIAAPVLRT
-104 ATLEPDE
+104 ATLEPND
-111 WLAILPRLT
+111 WLALLPRLT
-120 PASRSVLRHRRDLP
+120 PPSRSVLRHRRDLP
-134 ASVHRG
+134 AEVQRG

-154 DVPAEPEPVEAERV
+154 EAPVEIEVAEAEP
-168 VAEPIAI
+168 VAPEPIAPEPALSKKAPVRDEPI
-175 EPAPIAE
+175 AKLSEPAPADIPELSFYA
-182 PTVAEE
+182 A
-188 APLAEE
+188 
-194 PPLAE
+194 
-199 NLVVEVFDTSPVD
+199 
-212 TPFAKAREPSLYSA
+212 
-226 PPSET
+226 

-257 AKLAETEASVA
+257 AKLAETEPNVVEEA
-268 EPPEPAPAD
+268 EPAPAD

-302 TPAAAEIEGFRF
+302 APAAAEIEGFRF

-329 RSALIGVS
+329 RSALVGVS

-389 HASGRFIGFRGTARR
+389 HASGRFIGFRGTGRR
-404 PRRDETAAPAKPA
+404 PRRDETAEPVRV
-417 SSPVADSLRQLVHEL
+417 SSPVSDSLRQLVHEL

-456 TYRDRATAIRTQA
+456 TYRDRATTIRTQA

-475 IDDLDTAARIEGHAL
+475 IDDLDTAARIEGRAL
-490 DLRPTTVPVRALL
+490 DLRPTTVPVRPLL
-503 DRVTTDLQPLAALR
+503 DRVVRDLQPLATLR
-517 GASLSVAMPAS
+517 GTSLGVAMPAG
-528 DCDILG
+528 DCDIRG

-542 VGRLLAALVSAGRQG
+542 IGRLLAALVSAGRKG
-557 EQLGIVVRP
+557 EQIGVVVRP
-566 VGDTI
+566 VADTV

-594 EQENDGAPLLGT
+594 EHESDGDGAPLLGT

-620 GGVLTIGAERLTLQL
+620 GGVLTIGADRLTLQL
-635 PAADVVE
+635 PAADTV
-642 AECPT
+642 
-647 ADVAEAERT
+647 DAERT
-656 ADDQR
+656 ADEQR

>member
-1 MVRPPKPGNDV
+1 M

-79 ARPDAN
+79 AQPDAR
-85 LVGFFA
+85 LVGLFA
-91 EDALAIAAPVLRT
+91 EDTLAIAAPVLRT
-104 ATLEPDE
+104 ATLETDE
-111 WLAILPRLT
+111 WLDILPRLT

-134 ASVHRG
+134 AEVQRG
-140 LQSFGPTDFVLPQP
+140 LQSFGPVDFVLPGP
-154 DVPAEPEPVEAERV
+154 DLSVEAEPV
-168 VAEPIAI
+168 APELALIEDSPVAPELAIVEDPPVVVEEPVVIEQLPIVAEPVVADEVVAQTS
-175 EPAPIAE
+175 EPASVEAID
-182 PTVAEE
+182 PTFYA
-188 APLAEE
+188 A
-194 PPLAE
+194 
-199 NLVVEVFDTSPVD
+199 
-212 TPFAKAREPSLYSA
+212 
-226 PPSET
+226 

-238 MALGAV
+238 MTLGAV

-257 AKLAETEASVA
+257 AKLAKA
-268 EPPEPAPAD
+268 EPPVVEPTAPAPAD

-302 TPAAAEIEGFRF
+302 TPTTAETESFRF

-323 MVDGVA
+323 MVDGVS
-329 RSALIGVS
+329 RSALVGVS

-346 AHLDGVAAGAFR
+346 AHLDGIAAGAFR

-389 HASGRFIGFRGTARR
+389 HASGRFIGFRGTGRR

-456 TYRDRATAIRTQA
+456 TYRDRAMAIRTQA
-469 GDLLAA
+469 GDLLSA

-490 DLRPTTVPVRALL
+490 DLRQTTVAVRPLL
-503 DRVTTDLQPLAALR
+503 DRVTRDLEPLAALR
-517 GASLSVAMPAS
+517 GARLSVATPAG

-542 VGRLLAALVSAGRQG
+542 IGRLLSALVSASRNG
-557 EQLGIVVRP
+557 EHLGIVVRP
-566 VGDTI
+566 VGDTVA
-571 TIEFDRPAALA
+571 IEFDRPAALA
-582 AHATDVLLSIDA
+582 AYATDVLLSIDA
-594 EQENDGAPLLGT
+594 EQEGDGAPLLGT

-620 GGVLTIGAERLTLQL
+620 GGVLTIGLERLTLQL
-635 PAADVVE
+635 PATDAGEVE
-642 AECPT
+642 RA
-647 ADVAEAERT
+647 
-656 ADDQR
+656 ADDTR

>member
-1 MVRPPKPGNDV
+1 VVRPPKPGNDV

-43 GRGRTAVD
+43 GRGRAAVD

-79 ARPDAN
+79 ARPDAK

-91 EDALAIAAPVLRT
+91 EDTLAIAAPVLRT
-104 ATLEPDE
+104 AMLESDD

-134 ASVHRG
+134 AEVERG
-140 LQSFGPTDFVLPQP
+140 LQSFGPVDFVLPQP
-154 DVPAEPEPVEAERV
+154 DPPIVAEAIVVEPITPEPVVIE
-168 VAEPIAI
+168 
-175 EPAPIAE
+175 EPAVEAAVIEEPLHTEPAIAE
-182 PTVAEE
+182 S
-188 APLAEE
+188 
-194 PPLAE
+194 
-199 NLVVEVFDTSPVD
+199 VVELPA
-212 TPFAKAREPSLYSA
+212 PRRLAGEASLYSA
-226 PPSET
+226 

-257 AKLAETEASVA
+257 AEMAEA
-268 EPPEPAPAD
+268 EPTVESAGASPAD

-291 NRDRTVDAATP
+291 NRDRTAEAATP
-302 TPAAAEIEGFRF
+302 TPAAAEIESFRF

-323 MVDGVA
+323 MIDGVA

-337 LAYAAQQGE
+337 LAFAAKQGE
-346 AHLDGVAAGAFR
+346 AQLDGVAAGAFR

-404 PRRDETAAPAKPA
+404 PRRDEVAQPVRAT
-417 SSPVADSLRQLVHEL
+417 SPVADSLRQLVHEL

-469 GDLLAA
+469 GDLLSA

-503 DRVTTDLQPLAALR
+503 DRVVRDLQPLAVLR
-517 GASLSVAMPAS
+517 GASLAVAMPAG
-528 DCDILG
+528 DCDIFG

-557 EQLGIVVRP
+557 EQLGIVVLP
-566 VGDTI
+566 VGDTV
-571 TIEFDRPAALA
+571 TIAFDRPAALA

-594 EQENDGAPLLGT
+594 EQAAEDGAPLLGT

-620 GGVLTIGAERLTLQL
+620 GGVLTIGVDRLTLQL
-635 PAADVVE
+635 PAADVVQ
-642 AECPT
+642 
-647 ADVAEAERT
+647 AERA

>member
-1 MVRPPKPGNDV
+1 M

-43 GRGRTAVD
+43 GRGRAAVD

-134 ASVHRG
+134 AEVQRG
-140 LQSFGPTDFVLPQP
+140 LQSFGAVDFVLPQP
-154 DVPAEPEPVEAERV
+154 DAPVEAETTLV
-168 VAEPIAI
+168 EPIAA
-175 EPAPIAE
+175 APIAGE
-182 PTVAEE
+182 PM
-188 APLAEE
+188 LAEE
-194 PPLAE
+194 PP
-199 NLVVEVFDTSPVD
+199 VVEEPVAEVFAPPPID
-212 TPFAKAREPSLYSA
+212 TPPVAAPEPSLYSA
-226 PPSET
+226 

-257 AKLAETEASVA
+257 AKLAETEPPVV
-268 EPPEPAPAD
+268 EPTGPAPAD

-291 NRDRTVDAATP
+291 NRDRIVDAATP
-302 TPAAAEIEGFRF
+302 TPAAAEIESFRF
-314 ETDAQGVIR
+314 ETDAQGIIR

-329 RSALIGVS
+329 RSALVGVS

-358 RRSRFSDA
+358 RRSRFSNA
-366 RLEVGG
+366 RLDVGG

-404 PRRDETAAPAKPA
+404 PRRDETAHAGRVPVRP

-503 DRVTTDLQPLAALR
+503 DRVTKDLQPLATLR
-517 GASLSVAMPAS
+517 GASLSVAMPAG

-566 VGDTI
+566 VADMI

-594 EQENDGAPLLGT
+594 EQESDGAPLLGT

-620 GGVLTIGAERLTLQL
+620 GGVLTIGAERLMLQL

-642 AECPT
+642 AE
-647 ADVAEAERT
+647 RT

>member
-1 MVRPPKPGNDV
+1 M

-43 GRGRTAVD
+43 GRGRAAVD

-60 LRQAVPVE
+60 LRQAVPVD

-79 ARPDAN
+79 AKPDAK

-91 EDALAIAAPVLRT
+91 EDVLAIAAPVLRT
-104 ATLEPDE
+104 AALEPDD
-111 WLAILPRLT
+111 WLVLLPRLT
-120 PASRSVLRHRRDLP
+120 PASRSVLRHRRDMP
-134 ASVHRG
+134 AEVLRG
-140 LQSFGPTDFVLPQP
+140 LQSFGPTDFVLPRP
-154 DVPAEPEPVEAERV
+154 DATEEAEAV
-168 VAEPIAI
+168 VVDPIALEPTTI
-175 EPAPIAE
+175 EEPPVVEAPIADVSE
-182 PTVAEE
+182 PA
-188 APLAEE
+188 APEI
-194 PPLAE
+194 P
-199 NLVVEVFDTSPVD
+199 
-212 TPFAKAREPSLYSA
+212 EPSLYSA
-226 PPSET
+226 

-244 ARGLPFVAEAFRH
+244 ARGLPFVAEALRH
-257 AKLAETEASVA
+257 AALADS
-268 EPPEPAPAD
+268 EPPVPAPTDAPPAD

-302 TPAAAEIEGFRF
+302 TPTAADIEGFRF
-314 ETDAQGVIR
+314 ETDAQGIIR

-337 LAYAAQQGE
+337 LAYAAAQGE

-404 PRRDETAAPAKPA
+404 PRRDETTEPVRV
-417 SSPVADSLRQLVHEL
+417 SSPVSDSLRQLVHEL

-469 GDLLAA
+469 GDLLSA

-490 DLRPTTVPVRALL
+490 DLRPTTVPVRVLL
-503 DRVTTDLQPLAALR
+503 DRVVRDLEPLASLR
-517 GASLSVAMPAS
+517 GAHVSVAMPAG

-542 VGRLLAALVSAGRQG
+542 VGRLLAALVSAARKD
-557 EQLGIVVRP
+557 ERLGIVVRP
-566 VGDTI
+566 VADTV
-571 TIEFDRPAALA
+571 TIEIDRPVALA
-582 AHATDVLLSIDA
+582 AHTNDVLLSIDA
-594 EQENDGAPLLGT
+594 EHESDGDGAPLLGT

-620 GGVLTIGAERLTLQL
+620 GGVLTIGADRLTLRL
-635 PAADVVE
+635 PAADVPE
-642 AECPT
+642 M
-647 ADVAEAERT
+647 ER
-656 ADDQR
+656 AALERGGDEQR

>member
-1 MVRPPKPGNDV
+1 M

-60 LRQAVPVE
+60 LRRAVPVD

-79 ARPDAN
+79 AKPEAK

-91 EDALAIAAPVLRT
+91 EDVLAIAAPVLRT
-104 ATLEPDE
+104 AMLEPDD
-111 WLAILPRLT
+111 WLALLPRLT
-120 PASRSVLRHRRDLP
+120 PATRSVLRHRRDLP
-134 ASVHRG
+134 ANVQRG
-140 LQSFGPTDFVLPQP
+140 LQSFGSTDFVLPRP
-154 DVPAEPEPVEAERV
+154 DAAVEADVVDAEPSP
-168 VAEPIAI
+168 
-175 EPAPIAE
+175 E
-182 PTVAEE
+182 PTRI
-188 APLAEE
+188 EE
-194 PPLAE
+194 PP
-199 NLVVEVFDTSPVD
+199 VVETPIAQLSEPVAAEA
-212 TPFAKAREPSLYSA
+212 PALSLYTA
-226 PPSET
+226 

-244 ARGLPFVAEAFRH
+244 ARGLPFVAEALRH
-257 AKLAETEASVA
+257 AALAES
-268 EPPEPAPAD
+268 EPPAPSSTDAPPAD

-291 NRDRTVDAATP
+291 NRDRTVETATP
-302 TPAAAEIEGFRF
+302 TPTAADIEGFRF
-314 ETDAQGVIR
+314 ETDAQGIIR

-337 LAYAAQQGE
+337 LAYAAAQGE

-377 GSWRLSG
+377 GSWRVSG

-404 PRRDETAAPAKPA
+404 PRRDETTAPDRV
-417 SSPVADSLRQLVHEL
+417 SSPVSDSLRQLVHEL

-469 GDLLAA
+469 GDLLSA

-490 DLRPTTVPVRALL
+490 DLRPTTVPVRVLL
-503 DRVTTDLQPLAALR
+503 DRIVRDLEPLASLR
-517 GASLSVAMPAS
+517 GAHVSIAMPAG

-542 VGRLLAALVSAGRQG
+542 VGRLLASLVSAGRKD

-566 VGDTI
+566 VADTVM
-571 TIEFDRPAALA
+571 IEIDRPVALA
-582 AHATDVLLSIDA
+582 AHTNDVLLSIDA
-594 EQENDGAPLLGT
+594 EHESDGDGAPLLGT

-620 GGVLTIGAERLTLQL
+620 GGVLTIGADRLSLRL
-635 PAADVVE
+635 PAADVP
-642 AECPT
+642 AIGR
-647 ADVAEAERT
+647 AALERGG
-656 ADDQR
+656 DEQR

>member
-1 MVRPPKPGNDV
+1 MLSPLKPGNDV

-25 MATGFGAQSAWRQ
+25 MATDFGAQSAWRQ

-43 GRGRTAVD
+43 GRGRAVVD

-79 ARPDAN
+79 AKPDAR

-91 EDALAIAAPVLRT
+91 EDVLAIAAPVLRT
-104 ATLEPDE
+104 ATLEPDD
-111 WLAILPRLT
+111 WLALLPRLT
-120 PASRSVLRHRRDLP
+120 PPSRSVLRHRRDLP
-134 ASVHRG
+134 AEVQRG

-154 DVPAEPEPVEAERV
+154 EAPIEMAEAEP
-168 VAEPIAI
+168 VAPEPIAPEPI
-175 EPAPIAE
+175 ALEPAPIEKAPVRDE
-182 PTVAEE
+182 PVAKLPEP
-188 APLAEE
+188 APTDIPELSQYA
-194 PPLAE
+194 A
-199 NLVVEVFDTSPVD
+199 
-212 TPFAKAREPSLYSA
+212 
-226 PPSET
+226 

-257 AKLAETEASVA
+257 AKLAETE
-268 EPPEPAPAD
+268 PPVPAPEDAAPAD

-291 NRDRTVDAATP
+291 NRDRTVDAAAP
-302 TPAAAEIEGFRF
+302 APAAAEIEGFRF
-314 ETDAQGVIR
+314 ETDAQGIIR

-329 RSALIGVS
+329 RSALVGVS

-389 HASGRFIGFRGTARR
+389 HASGRFIGFRGTGRR
-404 PRRDETAAPAKPA
+404 PRRDETAEPVRV
-417 SSPVADSLRQLVHEL
+417 SSPVSDSLRQLVHEL

-456 TYRDRATAIRTQA
+456 TYRDRATTIRTQA

-475 IDDLDTAARIEGHAL
+475 IDDLDTAARIEGRAL

-503 DRVTTDLQPLAALR
+503 DRVARDLQPLATLR
-517 GASLSVAMPAS
+517 GTSLGVAMPAG

-542 VGRLLAALVSAGRQG
+542 IGRLLAALVSAGRKG
-557 EQLGIVVRP
+557 EQLGVVVRP
-566 VGDTI
+566 VADTV

-594 EQENDGAPLLGT
+594 EHESDGDGAPLLGT

-620 GGVLTIGAERLTLQL
+620 GGVLTIGADRLTLQL
-635 PAADVVE
+635 PAADTV
-642 AECPT
+642 
-647 ADVAEAERT
+647 DAERT
-656 ADDQR
+656 ADEQR